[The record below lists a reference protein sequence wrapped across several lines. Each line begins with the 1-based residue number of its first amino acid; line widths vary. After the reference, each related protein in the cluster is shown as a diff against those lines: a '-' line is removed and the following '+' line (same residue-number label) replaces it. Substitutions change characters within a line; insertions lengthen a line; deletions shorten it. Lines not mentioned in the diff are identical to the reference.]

1 MSRNDLISVMEAEL
15 EKLNTHIDLCI
26 IRGLSYRQ
34 EARRHRFL
42 CKQLGRL
49 RPVPV
54 LSHSW
59 LDSAAKLVSTFVF

>member
-1 MSRNDLISVMEAEL
+1 MSRNDLISAMEAEL
-15 EKLNTHIDLCI
+15 AKLNAKIDLCI
-26 IRGLSYRQ
+26 IQGISYRHD
-34 EARRHRFL
+34 AKRHRFL

-59 LDSAAKLVSTFVF
+59 IDSAAKLVSTFVF